1 MKNIYVNNIK
11 TKRKKKKKKNVTK
24 ERRKNKKERKIQ
36 IFNTPNQ
43 AATHLSRNHASFIL
57 QKTFPI
63 VALLFKFS
71 SLIFSYFQ
79 SNIFESIN
87 DRF

>member
-11 TKRKKKKKKNVTK
+11 TKRKKKKKNVTK
-24 ERRKNKKERKIQ
+24 ERRKNKRAKNTDI
-36 IFNTPNQ
+36 NTPSQ

-57 QKTFPI
+57 QKTLPI